1 MAVAAS
7 APSLASLLTQETG
20 SDGVLITGGVVVRVH
35 SCFRSFL
42 SPDFFLNTGLAL
54 KPDVDF
60 TFDLEVCDGVEK
72 VRGPSL
78 SGARLRLFLTTRT
91 SLHSTFRAHKIRAGD
106 GDAAPGPK
114 CRVRSRI
121 DRERCARRA
130 RPCDSAQGCRIFPQ
144 TVRHPRFQFCA
155 IGRIHFTA
163 VFGDTLAPPLRTL
176 LLPCPT
182 LVRQRSPN
190 PLLSV
195 GGWASSFILS
205 DFSSA
210 NPAMSS
216 LAPLTPK
223 KASTL
228 SLGTVC
234 LLRGDLFSRVA
245 AVSFGPRV
253 RCDDACILPLLPT
266 VAPTPPMATDRLY
279 ARIRG

>member
-190 PLLSV
+190 PICRRLGVLVHSLRFLERQPRNV
-195 GGWASSFILS
+195 ELGALDAEKGI
-205 DFSSA
+205 DIV
-210 NPAMSS
+210 PGHGM
-216 LAPLTPK
+216 LAPRRPVFT
-223 KASTL
+223 
-228 SLGTVC
+228 
-234 LLRGDLFSRVA
+234 RRSR
-245 AVSFGPRV
+245 
-253 RCDDACILPLLPT
+253 
-266 VAPTPPMATDRLY
+266 
-279 ARIRG
+279 